1 MMSKEYGDYHGDED
15 EIESSRQEKE
25 ENDPRHEPNFDE
37 WHEVLNL
44 TWEDL

>member
-1 MMSKEYGDYHGDED
+1 MKEYGDLNGDED

-44 TWEDL
+44 TWEDV